1 MRIADLIELST
12 APASEGEIMKF
23 ESEYATKLPESVT
36 NALRRTNGGPFLPGA
51 VLRVPDGSVSGS
63 LYMLPIE
70 QFGATTKSLVG
81 LVSGTSVW
89 ARDGSGNAIVFV
101 DEDHF
106 FWDHNTDEMIPLG
119 IGEDGFVSS
128 MEVRKV
134 QQDPR
139 RQSLEDAL
147 TSGRH
152 LIELVQDGTAGDIDK
167 AVSFAIY
174 HGYSHHVREAVEHGI
189 ALSLERALHHASRVG
204 EVGLIEYLVGAG
216 ADIDGRL
223 RANTPL
229 MSAASANQLESARL
243 LVRLGA
249 NLSIVSSQG
258 DTAARIARVTGN
270 TELAE
275 FLEGVG
281 RT

>member
-1 MRIADLIELST
+1 
-12 APASEGEIMKF
+12 MKF

-174 HGYSHHVREAVEHGI
+174 HGYSDHVREVVERGI
-189 ALSLERALHHASRVG
+189 ALSLERALHHASRAG

-270 TELAE
+270 TKLAE
-275 FLEGVG
+275 FLEGAG
-281 RT
+281 GA